1 MKRRSDFLSNLLADD
16 QNGGWLKSADLSTGF
31 GLYEPGPTTYCAEGN
46 FLPLRL
52 SQEEQPHSTAWHPTP
67 PGGPCILGR
76 MGMEDPAGTDRV
88 PRALAECGP
97 EDPLCGAARVPWQC
111 AEAAFL
117 LVIL

>member
-1 MKRRSDFLSNLLADD
+1 
-16 QNGGWLKSADLSTGF
+16 
-31 GLYEPGPTTYCAEGN
+31 
-46 FLPLRL
+46 
-52 SQEEQPHSTAWHPTP
+52 
-67 PGGPCILGR
+67 